1 MRRYLIVGGAV
12 LGALLLVVIAL
23 LFYAASNLDS
33 IIERNRE
40 YILTQASNA
49 LGRPVQVREI
59 KASIGWGVM
68 MDLAG
73 VKVGDDPRFSQRD
86 FLTADDVYAKV
97 EFLPLLASE
106 LRANELVIKKPK
118 VRIIRSKDGVLN
130 VSTIGAKLNGAPG
143 APREAAPSEK
153 PKGPAEPPITSG
165 QEGRTDGPSAL
176 EMLSITKVTIRDGTV
191 EYVDEQ
197 GGGKPVMLRAIDLGL
212 RNLSVVSPI
221 GLDLR
226 IAALGETPNVK
237 VSGTVGP
244 VGSSGTLDAGQAPL
258 KLQISLGLAE
268 FAQLRTVPMAAA
280 AMPANLK
287 VTGPLAMDGNISGT
301 IAAPRFHLDIDLTE
315 NEIIYANSFTKPA
328 GVTFAAIAEGGL
340 DNSML
345 TVAHTKV
352 TLGDADIR
360 ADDVTFGDHNIGAT
374 VKTNRFD
381 IASLTAVLPALVEY
395 GASGKVQVNARV
407 KVADGKPT
415 ATGTVDLAEVA
426 FARPGQKS
434 PLISGL
440 SGKLRLN
447 GSAAEV
453 GPLHFKL
460 GSSKATLSANARSL
474 SPLQSTYDFQS
485 DTLKLNELLPD
496 RKNGESDQL
505 NQFAARGSVAMTD
518 TGLRADTE
526 ASSAS
531 GSLSKVA
538 YEALNVSAAWANQRL
553 DLRKLGLRAL
563 GGSIAANGNVEMKSE
578 PAFALNLDLDRID
591 ITKALEA
598 QESKSAGMI
607 RGTLTGRT
615 EVAGQ
620 GSDFDKLRPTLR
632 GRGRIALADAKLVG
646 VNIVVQALGKTQNI
660 PGIGDLVP
668 KSIEQ
673 NHPAIFSD
681 PDTRIDSASLTFD
694 LDGPRITTHDL
705 AVQAPDYRLTGDGW
719 FDLDRQVDLNASIL
733 LSQAL
738 SSEIE
743 VVKKNIVY
751 LTNKQGEVV
760 VPLKIV
766 GTLPKVIVLPNV
778 ADLAQRAASRA
789 VERKG
794 KEAVEK
800 FLKRKGLGG
809 LFGGGSGSGDTG
821 SEGRAPVPGSAPTP
835 SKDPLAP
842 FLKRLF

>member
-1 MRRYLIVGGAV
+1 MRKYLIIGGAA
-12 LGALLLVVIAL
+12 LGALLLVAIAL

-49 LGRPVQVREI
+49 LGRPVQVEEI

-68 MDLAG
+68 MDLVG
-73 VKVGDDPRFSQRD
+73 VKVGDDPRFSQRE

-106 LRANELVIKKPK
+106 LRANELVIKKPN

-130 VSTIGAKLNGAPG
+130 VSTIGAKLNGAPV
-143 APREAAPSEK
+143 APREAAPRKRS
-153 PKGPAEPPITSG
+153 KGPAQPPITSG

-176 EMLSITKVTIRDGTV
+176 QMFSITKVTIDDGTV

-197 GGGKPVMLRAIDLGL
+197 GGGKPVVLRAIDLDL

-221 GLDLR
+221 DLDLR
-226 IAALGETPNVK
+226 MAALGETPNVE
-237 VSGTVGP
+237 VSGTIGP
-244 VGSSGTLDAGQAPL
+244 VGPGGTLDVGQAPL
-258 KLQISLGLAE
+258 KLKISLGPAE
-268 FAQLRTVPMAAA
+268 LAQLRTVPMAAA
-280 AMPANLK
+280 AIPADLK

-301 IAAPRFHLDIDLTE
+301 IAAPRFHLDLDFTD

-340 DNSML
+340 DDSKL

-352 TLGDADIR
+352 TLGDADIQ
-360 ADDVTFGDHNIGAT
+360 ADDVTIGAHNIGAT

-381 IASLTAVLPALVEY
+381 IAALTAVLPALVEY
-395 GASGKVQVNARV
+395 GASGKVQIDARV
-407 KVADGKPT
+407 KIADGMPT
-415 ATGTVDLAEVA
+415 ATGTVDLAQVA
-426 FARPGQKS
+426 LARPGQKS
-434 PLISGL
+434 PLVSGL

-453 GPLHFKL
+453 GPLLFKL

-474 SPLQSTYDFQS
+474 SPLHFTYDFKA
-485 DTLKLNELLPD
+485 DTLKLNELVPD
-496 RKNGESDQL
+496 RNDGESDQL

-518 TGLRADTE
+518 TGLSADTD

-538 YEALNVSAAWANQRL
+538 YEALGVSATWADKRL
-553 DLRKLGLRAL
+553 NLRKLDLRAL
-563 GGSIAANGNVEMKSE
+563 GGSIAASGNVEMKSE

-591 ITKALEA
+591 ITKVLEA
-598 QESKSAGMI
+598 QESKSSGMI
-607 RGTLTGRT
+607 RGILTGRT

-620 GSDFDKLRPTLR
+620 GSDFDKLKPTLR

-646 VNIVVQALGKTQNI
+646 VNIVAQAFGKTQNI

-673 NHPAIFSD
+673 NHPATFSD

-705 AVQAPDYRLTGDGW
+705 VVQAPDYRLTGDGW

-743 VVKKNIVY
+743 GVKKNVVY

-760 VPLKIV
+760 VPLRIA

-778 ADLAQRAASRA
+778 ADMAQRAASRA
-789 VERKG
+789 VEHKG

-800 FLKRKGLGG
+800 FLKKKGLGG
-809 LFGGGSGSGDTG
+809 LLGGSRDDGSDGGTAPAPG
-821 SEGRAPVPGSAPTP
+821 SEPTP

-842 FLKRLF
+842 FLKRFF